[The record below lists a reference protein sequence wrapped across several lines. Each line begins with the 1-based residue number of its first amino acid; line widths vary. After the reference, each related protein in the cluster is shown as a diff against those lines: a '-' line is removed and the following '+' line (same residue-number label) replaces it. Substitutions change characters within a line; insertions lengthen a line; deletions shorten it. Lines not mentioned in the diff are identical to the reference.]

1 MQTAVLMVDR
11 WADLKAGH
19 LAVPTADHW
28 AGQTV
33 DRTVDPTVV

>member
-11 WADLKAGH
+11 WADQTAGH

-28 AGQTV
+28 VGQTV
-33 DRTVDPTVV
+33 VPDG